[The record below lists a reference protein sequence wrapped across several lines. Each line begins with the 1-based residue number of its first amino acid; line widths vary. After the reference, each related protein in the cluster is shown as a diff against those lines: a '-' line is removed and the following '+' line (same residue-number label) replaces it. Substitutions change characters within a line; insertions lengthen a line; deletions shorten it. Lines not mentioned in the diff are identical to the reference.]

1 MIRSKLFQRFI
12 FLSIIGVITFMMVGF
27 FSSLFINQLLEEDG
41 FKIPRPKI
49 SLVKLSL
56 ENMSL
61 EQRENF
67 VRDLNESERESFK
80 LVQAKNKN
88 TCLEPSCELI
98 SIDKDHSLIVTSR
111 VRQGHRRRGPPGH
124 GGPPPHGPPGGG
136 KPPIKRVIMTLGVQL
151 ITMVFY
157 IIILTLLIFYFVKKR
172 REIGEEVF
180 KKIKKGS
187 LDARFPV
194 SKVDDFGTNTKLFN
208 EMADEIMNLVLRLRK
223 KDENRKLL
231 FKTLA
236 HDLKT
241 PAASLKGIMET
252 LTLRGE
258 ELSDEQKAELYKLS
272 SVEIDY
278 FSDLLDDI
286 LFLAKVQDPE
296 FKNTEGESELVSSLR
311 ELCDSISFINKNI
324 KLDFST
330 NVEEQTIK
338 LGHSSLM
345 RLFRNAIEN
354 AFLYG
359 DAKVSVNINVSDNL
373 IISIINDGHGFDDK
387 AIQNF
392 GCMKTSRARTNSLG
406 SLSFGL
412 GSVIMSTI
420 VESIDGKVTPENIY
434 SLDGKILG
442 AKLLISLPIL

>member
-1 MIRSKLFQRFI
+1 MIRSKLFQRFV
-12 FLSIIGVITFMMVGF
+12 FVSIIGVITFMIVGF
-27 FSSLFINQLLEEDG
+27 FSSLFINQLLEENG
-41 FKIPRPKI
+41 FKAPRPKI

-56 ENMSL
+56 ANMSR
-61 EQRENF
+61 EQREEF
-67 VRDLNESERESFK
+67 VHDLNESERESFQ
-80 LVQAKNKN
+80 LVKANEKS
-88 TCLEPSCELI
+88 TCREPSCELI
-98 SIDKDHSLIVTSR
+98 SIDSEHSLAVVSP
-111 VRQGHRRRGPPGH
+111 VRRGHRRRGPPGH
-124 GGPPPHGPPGGG
+124 GGPPHHGPPGGG
-136 KPPIKRVIMTLGVQL
+136 KPPIKKVLMTLGVQL
-151 ITMVFY
+151 ITMILY
-157 IIILTLLIFYFVKKR
+157 IIILVLLIFYFVKKR

-180 KKIKKGS
+180 EKIRQGS

-258 ELSDEQKAELYKLS
+258 ELSEEQKIELYKLS

-278 FSDLLDDI
+278 FSALLDDI

-296 FKNTEGESELVSSLR
+296 FQHTGGESELVSSLR

-324 KLDFST
+324 KIEFST

-338 LGHSSLM
+338 LGHSSFM
-345 RLFRNAIEN
+345 RLFRNALDN
-354 AFLYG
+354 ALLYG
-359 DAKVSVNINVSDNL
+359 DTKVSVNINVSDDL
-373 IISIINDGHGFDDK
+373 TVSIINDGHGFDDK

-392 GCMKTSRARTNSLG
+392 GSMKTSRARTNNHG

-412 GSVIMSTI
+412 GTVIMSTI
-420 VESIDGKVTPENIY
+420 VESIDGKISPENIY
-434 SLDGKILG
+434 SLDGKVLG
-442 AKLLISLPIL
+442 AKLLIILPVH